1 MSRADTANPH
11 LTRAAQQWGAD
22 PGTARLAVLA
32 VHGRGGDPESMRAVA
47 DRVDLPDVTYLAP
60 EADGAS
66 WYPERF
72 LQPVAQNEPELTW
85 ALEAVDDGLTRLAEL
100 GFGRERIVLLG
111 FSQGACLLAEHLS
124 RAAGPTVGGAALLT
138 GGYVGPEGEPRT
150 AAGDL
155 AGIPVLLACA
165 AEDAW
170 VPLSR
175 VHETARLLQ
184 DAQAAVTV
192 EVYDDLDHL
201 VSDAAV
207 AATRR
212 LLTAVGPPAA

>member
-11 LTRAAQQWGAD
+11 LTRAALQWGAD
-22 PGTARLAVLA
+22 PATARLAVLA
-32 VHGRGGDPESMRAVA
+32 VHGRGGDPEAMREVA

-60 EADGAS
+60 AADGAS

-85 ALEAVDDGLTRLAEL
+85 ALEAVDTGLAQLADL
-100 GFGRERIVLLG
+100 GFAPARIVLLG

-124 RAAGPTVGGAALLT
+124 RAAGPAVGGAALLT

-175 VHETARLLQ
+175 VHETARLLRG
-184 DAQAAVTV
+184 AGATVTV
-192 EVYDDLDHL
+192 EVYEDLDHV

-212 LLTAVGPPAA
+212 LLRSVGPPTA